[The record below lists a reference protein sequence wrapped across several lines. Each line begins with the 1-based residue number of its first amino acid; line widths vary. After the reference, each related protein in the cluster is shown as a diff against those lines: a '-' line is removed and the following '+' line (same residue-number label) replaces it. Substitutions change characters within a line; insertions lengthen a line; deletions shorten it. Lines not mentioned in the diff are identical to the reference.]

1 MASDLKPCPF
11 CGCEY
16 EKDDDDF
23 WWAGD
28 HSDWCPLNVEFQ
40 GAAGNLIVPD
50 EKDCI
55 DAWNRRAGD
64 G

>member
-1 MASDLKPCPF
+1 MGKLKPCPF

-28 HSDWCPLNVEFQ
+28 HEEWCPLSNKFPGQ
-40 GAAGNLIVPD
+40 MGNLTVPD
-50 EKDCI
+50 DKGCI
-55 DAWNRRAGD
+55 DAWNRRADNG
-64 G
+64 